1 MMINALNSGA
11 RVFMADFEDANT
23 PTWANMADG
32 QANVYDAVRRQF
44 AYASPDGQD
53 YRLGADLATLV
64 VRPRGWHLVERTR
77 SAGAVPCQPA
87 CSTSAYLWPTT
98 AHE

>member
-32 QANVYDAVRRQF
+32 QANVLRRRPQ
-44 AYASPDGQD
+44 A
-53 YRLGADLATLV
+53 ADIRVA
-64 VRPRGWHLVERTR
+64 
-77 SAGAVPCQPA
+77 
-87 CSTSAYLWPTT
+87 
-98 AHE
+98 